1 MNRIAFLSMNRLTEI
16 FNIFH
21 HINYITDVP
30 HKFHGDDNLHQQ
42 YHNSYKNEN
51 VEKEMNLFNNSSR
64 NRIYF

>member
-1 MNRIAFLSMNRLTEI
+1 MNRLTEI
-16 FNIFH
+16 FNILH
-21 HINYITDVP
+21 HKRYITDIARN
-30 HKFHGDDNLHQQ
+30 GGDNLHQQ

>member
-16 FNIFH
+16 FNILH
-21 HINYITDVP
+21 NKRYITDIARN
-30 HKFHGDDNLHQQ
+30 DDNLDQQ

>member
-1 MNRIAFLSMNRLTEI
+1 MNRIAFLSMNRITEI
-16 FNIFH
+16 FNILH
-21 HINYITDVP
+21 HKRYIADIARN
-30 HKFHGDDNLHQQ
+30 DDNLDQQ

>member
-1 MNRIAFLSMNRLTEI
+1 MKVPLIFLEVR
-16 FNIFH
+16 
-21 HINYITDVP
+21 Y
-30 HKFHGDDNLHQQ
+30 HGVNNLDKQ